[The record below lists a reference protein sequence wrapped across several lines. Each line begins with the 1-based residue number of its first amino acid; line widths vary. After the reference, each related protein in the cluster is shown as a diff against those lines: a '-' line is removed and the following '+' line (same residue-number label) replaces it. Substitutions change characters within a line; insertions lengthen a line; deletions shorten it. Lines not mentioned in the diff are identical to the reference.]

1 MVARPLQLCL
11 TSSSPRPSSQQVK
24 SLENKKLSR
33 PHVWLPKEG
42 ATRTLLLLHGSGA
55 DEHDL
60 LSLGRELDPSAN
72 ILSPRGGIIQQG
84 MVRFFEYE
92 PDFTP
97 SKPSLIE
104 EVDKLASFIEL
115 SAVRDEFSIESM
127 VTVGFSNG
135 AHTGGALMLL
145 KPALVSVLVAF
156 GTTQVLQEISAG
168 VDLSGKHVFVANGK
182 MDEYSPERR
191 TVAMIEQLEGLGAE
205 VTLLMHAGGHQIS
218 WEHVEFIAKALQ
230 G

>member
-1 MVARPLQLCL
+1 M
-11 TSSSPRPSSQQVK
+11 SSSPKPSSQQVK
-24 SLENKKLSR
+24 ALENKKLSR

-60 LSLGRELDPSAN
+60 LSLGRELDASAN

-84 MVRFFEYE
+84 MVRFFTYE

-97 SKPSLIE
+97 SRQSLLEEIE
-104 EVDKLASFIEL
+104 KLADFIEL
-115 SAVRDEFSIESM
+115 SSDRYGFSIESM

-145 KPALVSVLVAF
+145 QPNLVRVLVAF
-156 GTTQVLQEISAG
+156 GTTQVLPEISAG
-168 VDLSGKHVFVANGK
+168 VDLSGKQVFIANGK
-182 MDEYSPERR
+182 MDDYSPERR
-191 TVAMIEQLEGLGAE
+191 TVAMIEQLESLGAD
-205 VTLLMHAGGHQIS
+205 VTLLMHPGGHQIS
-218 WEHVEFIAKALQ
+218 GEHVEFIARELQ
-230 G
+230 S